1 MPRRASHLH
10 AATAADA
17 EKAAGQTEPLTLE
30 EAARKGDRLAE
41 LKAMR
46 LVIARA
52 LPGAPARDMAALSR
66 RQIEIGREIEAI
78 ETAEAEAAHESAVP
92 DDESWDA
99 TAY

>member
-1 MPRRASHLH
+1 MPRKVSHLH

-17 EKAAGQTEPLTLE
+17 EKAAQNAKPLTLE
-30 EAARKGDRLAE
+30 EAAEKGDRLAE

-52 LPGAPARDMAALSR
+52 LPGAPARDMASLSR

-78 ETAEAEAAHESAVP
+78 EKAAEEEADESATP
-92 DDESWDA
+92 DEEWDA
-99 TAY
+99 ARI

>member
-1 MPRRASHLH
+1 MASKQTHLRAVSEG
-10 AATAADA
+10 
-17 EKAAGQTEPLTLE
+17 EKSPEAPAEPLTLE
-30 EAARKGDRLAE
+30 EAARQGDRLAE

-78 ETAEAEAAHESAVP
+78 EVAEAEAAHENAVP
-92 DDESWDA
+92 DDEDWDA

>member
-1 MPRRASHLH
+1 MPRKVSHLR

-17 EKAAGQTEPLTLE
+17 EKAAQEGKPLTLE
-30 EAARKGDRLAE
+30 EAAEKGDRLAE

-78 ETAEAEAAHESAVP
+78 ETAEAEAAHENAVP
-92 DDESWDA
+92 DDEDWDA

>member
-1 MPRRASHLH
+1 MPSRPVHLH
-10 AATAADA
+10 AATEDDA
-17 EKAAGQTEPLTLE
+17 KKAAETAEPLTLE

-52 LPGAPARDMAALSR
+52 LPGAPARDMASLSR

-78 ETAEAEAAHESAVP
+78 ETANEEAAHESAIP
-92 DDESWDA
+92 DDEDWDA

>member
-1 MPRRASHLH
+1 MPRRPSHLR
-10 AATAADA
+10 AATAEDA
-17 EKAAGQTEPLTLE
+17 AKQQANPPLTLE
-30 EAARKGDRLAE
+30 EAAEAGDRLAE

-78 ETAEAEAAHESAVP
+78 ETAEAEAAHENAVP
-92 DDESWDA
+92 DDEDWAA

>member
-1 MPRRASHLH
+1 MPRRVSHLH
-10 AATAADA
+10 AATPADA
-17 EKAAGQTEPLTLE
+17 EAVLPPKPLTLE
-30 EAARKGDRLAE
+30 EAAEKGDRLAE

-66 RQIEIGREIEAI
+66 RQIEIGREVEAI

-99 TAY
+99 EAY